1 MGDAR
6 RARTTRMYATVTWSV
21 PVPVL
26 VAAVPAATFVAVGL
40 WGIAGAGLALAVVVV
55 AALVGGLCPPGVAA
69 GIGSAVV
76 VAVGTALAGLLLVVV
91 AGAVLP

>member
-21 PVPVL
+21 PVF
-26 VAAVPAATFVAVGL
+26 VAAVPAATFVAIGL
-40 WGIAGAGLALAVVVV
+40 WGIAGAGLGLAVVVV
-55 AALVGGLCPPGVAA
+55 AALVGGLRSPGVAA

-76 VAVGTALAGLLLVVV
+76 VAVGIALAGLLLVVV
-91 AGAVLP
+91 SSAVLQ

>member
-21 PVPVL
+21 PVL
-26 VAAVPAATFVAVGL
+26 VAAVPAATFLAIGL

-55 AALVGGLCPPGVAA
+55 AAIVGAFLPPGVAA

-76 VAVGTALAGLLLVVV
+76 VAAGTALVGLFLVV
-91 AGAVLP
+91 ASGAVLS

>member
-1 MGDAR
+1 MGEAR
-6 RARTTRMYATVTWSV
+6 RARTTRMYATVTWS
-21 PVPVL
+21 VPVL

-55 AALVGGLCPPGVAA
+55 AALVGGLRPPGVAA